1 MQSLVVQ
8 FFRCS
13 ISLSKGNLD
22 VHKWVVQPLFD
33 FMPPQAI
40 TVFSCFSQY
49 TEYIWCLKR
58 APASDACYPRV
69 KKKEHLSTIITHV
82 FCKML
87 NELFY
92 MEFEMLIGVV
102 CKQICTFS
110 TSMNVS
116 FYGATCSQLHTNA
129 SKYER
134 PILSLGML
142 HNTFPKY
149 QLLAIMSKQRLLTR
163 TVESIISRPL

>member
-69 KKKEHLSTIITHV
+69 KKKRTS
-82 FCKML
+82 L
-87 NELFY
+87 NNYHSRLLQDVELFY